1 MWRTFENLHNKTYAS
16 KLSWLFIFD
25 TIKTFLNL
33 FVIIYGYCC
42 SKSRKA
48 PGFLFGILKR
58 ILKFMLLKKQNKKTT
73 KNKETHGRPN
83 LRSMNRSICLYK
95 VWLTYA
101 TQFQKDSKTSSLLS
115 WSISPQRSCFNVE
128 LKENDINNMYWLVLI
143 CINNTKKQIE
153 HFGYTL
159 NAYCYVTKYD
169 NATDYFVKAL
179 PLNNQNYFREKN
191 PLVFKEK
198 G

>member
-1 MWRTFENLHNKTYAS
+1 
-16 KLSWLFIFD
+16 
-25 TIKTFLNL
+25 
-33 FVIIYGYCC
+33 
-42 SKSRKA
+42 
-48 PGFLFGILKR
+48 
-58 ILKFMLLKKQNKKTT
+58 MLLKKQKGPWFLVWNSEENSEVHAFKKQNKKTT